1 MNLSPINP
9 FSMTQEQLVEYS
21 MNPDEQKHLTTGS
34 LNKFQVLG
42 TAYKPYD
49 PFTEIS
55 KKDIED
61 NRGEKVPEFTD
72 KQNYKLPKFQQK
84 DPVDVLRDLNV
95 KELMDSF
102 RQEDNEI
109 NMLNSLYNQPRGST
123 PEERAKSQTINKL
136 LIEIDN
142 FAKQYRLSKSQVDTL
157 KTNVLANHLGEYINV
172 KNAIEK
178 QQKDQER
185 AELVAQA
192 RGDIPAGEDEGGDE
206 EGEGGEEEGKGG
218 DEEGDEEEAPTR
230 PIADADAGAGAGD
243 LEDAVSEREDAEAM
257 DFANKLIRNLDLMN
271 DADKE
276 IIETGLKTHRDMTW
290 RRALNIARLRT
301 MTEVDKNWFKKNKME
316 LKTNYLFSVYP
327 TGRDVGRDE
336 VEIMVKGTQL
346 AREML
351 NSIN

>member
-1 MNLSPINP
+1 
-9 FSMTQEQLVEYS
+9 
-21 MNPDEQKHLTTGS
+21 
-34 LNKFQVLG
+34 
-42 TAYKPYD
+42 
-49 PFTEIS
+49 
-55 KKDIED
+55 
-61 NRGEKVPEFTD
+61 
-72 KQNYKLPKFQQK
+72 
-84 DPVDVLRDLNV
+84 
-95 KELMDSF
+95 
-102 RQEDNEI
+102 
-109 NMLNSLYNQPRGST
+109 
-123 PEERAKSQTINKL
+123 
-136 LIEIDN
+136 
-142 FAKQYRLSKSQVDTL
+142 VDTL

-172 KNAIEK
+172 KNALEK

-218 DEEGDEEEAPTR
+218 EEEGDEEEAPTR
-230 PIADADAGAGAGD
+230 PIAEAGAGD